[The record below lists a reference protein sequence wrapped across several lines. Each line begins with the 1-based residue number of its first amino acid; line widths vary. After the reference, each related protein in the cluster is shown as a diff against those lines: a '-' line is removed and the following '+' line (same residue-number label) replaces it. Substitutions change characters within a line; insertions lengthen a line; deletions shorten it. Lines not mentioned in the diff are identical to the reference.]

1 MHSTTLYTV
10 NYGDNLNLQQKI
22 AREGI
27 NEPVNTFK
35 RLTCEVYTAGI
46 PVVANFALFSVCPKK
61 VMPKSSNT

>member
-46 PVVANFALFSVCPKK
+46 PVIANL
-61 VMPKSSNT
+61 